1 MLQKTRG
8 IVLHGLRYGENGT
21 VTTIY
26 TEAFGRIS
34 FLMQGTHGKKSS
46 VKSNLLRQLF
56 LLEMEVDHK
65 PGRELQRVREIKNIV
80 PYRSIPFEISKSTQ
94 AIFLAEI
101 LGKVLREEE
110 SRPELFEF
118 LFRSCQI
125 FDLMEEGIGNFH
137 LIFLVQLTRYLGF
150 GPMNN
155 YSEANQIFD
164 LIGGKFV
171 SLPPTHPWFLKN
183 PESSVLFQ
191 LLGLNY
197 QNSAEFKPE
206 KGLRQVLLDIVL
218 DYYGLHLGS
227 KLKLKSLEIVREI
240 LH

>member
-8 IVLHGLRYGENGT
+8 IVLHSLKYGDSAL

-34 FLMQGTHGKKSS
+34 FILQGTHGKKS
-46 VKSNLLRQLF
+46 VIKSNLLKHLF
-56 LLEMEVDHK
+56 LIEMEVDHK
-65 PGRELQRVREIKNIV
+65 HGRELQRIKELKNI
-80 PYRSIPFEISKSTQ
+80 SPFGSLPFVISKSTQ
-94 AIFLAEI
+94 AIFLAEL

-118 LFRSCQI
+118 LFHSFQI
-125 FDLMEEGIGNFH
+125 LDLMVEGIGNFH
-137 LIFLVQLTRYLGF
+137 LIFLAQLTRFLGF
-150 GPMNN
+150 APTNN

-164 LIGGKFV
+164 MIGGKFV
-171 SLPPTHPWFLKN
+171 LLPPPHPWFLRN
-183 PESSVLFQ
+183 PESSNLSR
-191 LLGLNY
+191 LLGMNY
-197 QNSAEFKPE
+197 QNSSEFKPD
-206 KGLRQVLLDIVL
+206 KGFRQILLDTLL

-227 KLKLKSLEIVREI
+227 KLNLKSIEIVREI